1 MAHHRLMLVCLLA
14 AIAVSYGCKR
24 QTRATQTPTT
34 QPAPGPATIASFTTN
49 AVSTSK
55 GHGGVILTGTVNQ
68 GTLERRDRVVVHT
81 TTGPV
86 ECKIERIE
94 STDGGYADLPRA
106 IQGQNVSLFFPQIT
120 PAQVDQGTRVTIDA
134 P

>member
-1 MAHHRLMLVCLLA
+1 MAHHRFMFVSLLA
-14 AIAVSYGCKR
+14 AIVVSCGCER
-24 QTRATQTPTT
+24 PTPATQPPTT
-34 QPAPGPATIASFTTN
+34 QQAPPPATIASFTTN

-81 TTGPV
+81 TAGAV

-106 IQGQNVSLFFPQIT
+106 IEGQNVSLFFPQIT
-120 PAQVDQGTRVTIDA
+120 PAQVDQGARVTIDE